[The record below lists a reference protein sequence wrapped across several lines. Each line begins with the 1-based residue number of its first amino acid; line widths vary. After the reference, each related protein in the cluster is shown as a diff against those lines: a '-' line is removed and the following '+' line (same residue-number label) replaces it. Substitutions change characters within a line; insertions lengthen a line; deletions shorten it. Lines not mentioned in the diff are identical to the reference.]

1 MDRTKSFSTM
11 SKFRK
16 WEKVI
21 EPIVKYSRNS
31 SPLGYPLDFLY

>member
-16 WEKVI
+16 WDKVV

-31 SPLGYPLDFLY
+31 SQMGYPLDFFY